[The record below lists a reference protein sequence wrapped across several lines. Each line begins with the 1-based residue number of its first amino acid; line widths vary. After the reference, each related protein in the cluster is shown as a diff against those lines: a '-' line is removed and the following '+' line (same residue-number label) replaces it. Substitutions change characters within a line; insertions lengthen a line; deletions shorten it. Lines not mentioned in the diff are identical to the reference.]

1 MNLKWKSM
9 FIERRSNQD
18 RREVNLSL
26 WDNKVERRKRPDRRM
41 GGLDVDMLDISE
53 SEFVEM
59 FAVYLR

>member
-41 GGLDVDMLDISE
+41 GGLDVDMLNISE

>member
-1 MNLKWKSM
+1 M